1 MGSDAAQGSVT
12 MTTQLAMSRVT
23 ECARH
28 VLSQR
33 REWTELAD
41 RSAYAKPENFAEAT
55 GRLRKN
61 INYFK
66 VNYVLFM
73 MAVMV
78 LCLLTHPASMFM
90 LVGLGAA
97 WVYMFVVKTE
107 PLVISGRTF
116 SDREKLIGMS
126 ALSLII
132 IFFLSSIG
140 TVIFMGLGLGCA
152 GVAAHGAMRVPD
164 DLFLDENAG
173 DNGFFAFLKPPQT
186 GTATI

>member
-1 MGSDAAQGSVT
+1 MSTATLSAQMA
-12 MTTQLAMSRVT
+12 MTKVT

-33 REWTELAD
+33 RDWTELAD
-41 RSAYAKPENFAEAT
+41 RSAYAKPANLAEAS

-90 LVGLGAA
+90 LLGLGAS
-97 WVYMFVVKTE
+97 WIYMFVVKTD
-107 PLVISGRTF
+107 PMVINGRTF
-116 SDREKLIGMS
+116 SDREKLMGMS
-126 ALSLII
+126 ALSLVI

-140 TVIFMGLGLGCA
+140 SVIFMGLGLGCA

-164 DLFLDENAG
+164 DLFLDENA
-173 DNGFFAFLKPPQT
+173 DNNGFFAFLKPPQP
-186 GTATI
+186 GQATI